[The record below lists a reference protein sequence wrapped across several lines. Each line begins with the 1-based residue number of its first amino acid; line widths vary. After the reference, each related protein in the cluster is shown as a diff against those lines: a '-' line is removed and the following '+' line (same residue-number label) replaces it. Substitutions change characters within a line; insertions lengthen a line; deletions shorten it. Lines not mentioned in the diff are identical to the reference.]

1 MSIRRPLTD
10 VEIGRCLEFSEKL
23 SVFYNRY
30 ANVLKNDESLK
41 PVHLMF
47 TNLGYFNY
55 VVKYDIVGN
64 KESNEYHAGDQ
75 FIKRFR
81 EVMEMYIKGY
91 TRLNDSK
98 INELIMSVYAILLPS
113 RRMYE
118 GKIIRNMKNNVAYL
132 VQKSQLLPI
141 RTEELRFIT
150 DSVIDVYEPEIF
162 ED

>member
-10 VEIGRCLEFSEKL
+10 VEIGKCLEFSEKL
-23 SVFYNRY
+23 SIFYNRY
-30 ANVLKNDESLK
+30 ANLLKNDESLK
-41 PVHLMF
+41 PVHLLYN
-47 TNLGYFNY
+47 NLGYFNY
-55 VVKYDIVGN
+55 VIKYDIVGN
-64 KESNEYHAGDQ
+64 EESNEYHAGDQ

-91 TRLNDSK
+91 ARLNDAI
-98 INELIMSVYAILLPS
+98 INELIMSVYDILLPS

-118 GKIIRNMKNNVAYL
+118 GKIIRNMKNDVVYL

-141 RTEELRFIT
+141 RTEEIRLIT
-150 DSVIDVYEPEIF
+150 DNVIDVYEPEIF

>member
-1 MSIRRPLTD
+1 
-10 VEIGRCLEFSEKL
+10 
-23 SVFYNRY
+23 
-30 ANVLKNDESLK
+30 
-41 PVHLMF
+41 MF